1 MSEKLKSTMIRYL
14 IYNKKGEYASSWPIK
29 RTSARTPNFFG
40 THYSFKHWLNSRYL
54 QYFHI
59 FLTVSAS
66 LDVWTLLEKIDYK
79 VQVWSFY
86 ALRKSFSL
94 FSLFQYCLWKQPSA
108 WKIEGVCS
116 AWTPLHILSF
126 NNAADTVVPQRS
138 SRSILIYKFWRAIV
152 GIN

>member
-86 ALRKSFSL
+86 ALRNRFHYSVCFNIAFESNPQPEKLKKYVPHEPLFTFCPSIMLLTLLCLNGVPDQFLYTSFGGL
-94 FSLFQYCLWKQPSA
+94 LSA
-108 WKIEGVCS
+108 
-116 AWTPLHILSF
+116 
-126 NNAADTVVPQRS
+126 
-138 SRSILIYKFWRAIV
+138 
-152 GIN
+152 